1 MKPVLIAAAL
11 ALAFPG
17 VVSAQNYPT
26 KPVRFVVPF
35 APGGS
40 TDLLARFLAQQLV
53 APLGQTVV
61 VDNRAG
67 AGGVVGAEMVA
78 RAPADGY
85 IHSFPTTTL
94 FRSRKS
100 VV

>member
-1 MKPVLIAAAL
+1 MKALVIAAAV
-11 ALAFPG
+11 AAAAATGPA
-17 VVSAQNYPT
+17 VAQTYPT

-40 TDLLARFLAQQLV
+40 TDLLARFLAQQLG

-67 AGGVVGAEMVA
+67 AGGVVGAEIVA
-78 RAPADGY
+78 RAPADGFTP
-85 IHSFPTTTL
+85 SCSAA
-94 FRSRKS
+94 RGR
-100 VV
+100 